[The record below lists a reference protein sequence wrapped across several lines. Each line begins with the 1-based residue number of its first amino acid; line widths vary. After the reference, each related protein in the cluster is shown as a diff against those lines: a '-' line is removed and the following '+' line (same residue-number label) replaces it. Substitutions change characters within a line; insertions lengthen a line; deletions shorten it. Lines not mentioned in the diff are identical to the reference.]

1 MADFSY
7 EIKMELGV
15 MSENKK
21 GWTKEF
27 NLVSWSG
34 RSPKY
39 DIRDWAPEH
48 TQMGKGITLTEE
60 ELRQLGELISREI
73 RRLDSE
79 DSVNAASEAEV
90 PKKEKTQAAS
100 APKSPKKEKPE
111 KTQKTSTSKSTA
123 SNYTA
128 PDKPDPR
135 VSESQKPEPDISGA
149 VNFDDM

>member
-21 GWTKEF
+21 GWTKEL

-60 ELRQLGELISREI
+60 ELRELGELINQELH
-73 RRLDSE
+73 RLDSE
-79 DSVNAASEAEV
+79 GTVITATASNSSKNEKAQESSAT
-90 PKKEKTQAAS
+90 KSSIKE
-100 APKSPKKEKPE
+100 
-111 KTQKTSTSKSTA
+111 TQKTSAVKKSEPKIA
-123 SNYTA
+123 
-128 PDKPDPR
+128 
-135 VSESQKPEPDISGA
+135 EPDISGA

>member
-100 APKSPKKEKPE
+100 VSKAPMKEKPE
-111 KTQKTSTSKSTA
+111 KMQTASASKYTA
-123 SNYTA
+123 SN
-128 PDKPDPR
+128 KPDPII
-135 VSESQKPEPDISGA
+135 SEPQKPELDISGA